1 MRLNYIKV
9 MPVKNNFYIICLLV
23 LFTIVM
29 PISAVGQQIE
39 KEPIESIQEEWLY
52 ALNNGAPLNPFYT
65 RNSGLMLH
73 DTLFIGVEE
82 IVTQLQGLKKKASTF
97 EKYKIIEEHQLRDN
111 QKFAFGEYIT
121 TGGGVFRSIIGWKK
135 GGKWTK
141 EFEVIYMHNK
151 DFTLEVDS
159 INQARE
165 NWEEFANQHRPDLI
179 VANVFS
185 DNGKYFNR
193 GNLYKDKQII
203 TAYSYMSNDR
213 YSIKLEPMTVSQ
225 INSSV
230 IFEIGIFKAGGQGYT
245 LIWLKELDSWK
256 LLLDFNF

>member
-1 MRLNYIKV
+1 M
-9 MPVKNNFYIICLLV
+9 KNNFCIIYLLV
-23 LFTIVM
+23 LLTIVM
-29 PISAVGQQIE
+29 PIRAIGQQFE
-39 KEPIESIQEEWLY
+39 KESIENIQEEWLY

-65 RNSGLMLH
+65 ENSGLMLN
-73 DTLFIGVEE
+73 DTLIIGAEE
-82 IVTQLQGLKKKASTF
+82 IVTQLLFLKKKVETF
-97 EKYKIIEEHQLRDN
+97 ESYKIIEEHRLRDN

-141 EFEVIYMHNK
+141 EFEVIYIHNK

-159 INQARE
+159 INQTRE

-179 VANVFS
+179 VTNVFS
-185 DNGKYFNR
+185 NNGKYFNR

-203 TAYSYMSNDR
+203 TAYSYMGNDS
-213 YSIKLEPMTVSQ
+213 YSIKLEPLLVSQ
-225 INSSV
+225 LNSKV
-230 IFEIGIFKAGGQGYT
+230 IFEIGIFKAGGQGLYT
-245 LIWLKELDSWK
+245 LIWLKELDNWK